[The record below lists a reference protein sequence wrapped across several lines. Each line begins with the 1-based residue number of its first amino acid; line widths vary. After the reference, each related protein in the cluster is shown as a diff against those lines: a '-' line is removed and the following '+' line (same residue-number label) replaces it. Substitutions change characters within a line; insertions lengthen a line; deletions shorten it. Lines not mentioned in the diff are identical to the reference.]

1 MSISVMRFSTYLFI
15 SKTDGINIWRQSMD
29 SNTSTQLVTHF
40 SVHIQYFYN
49 LSLTKCSLPRSLQPL
64 INSEA
69 TTILKKKDQKKIKN
83 YRKAEGNIVFS
94 ASPVMTFRFV
104 TVHIITSSSLQK

>member
-1 MSISVMRFSTYLFI
+1 
-15 SKTDGINIWRQSMD
+15 MD

-64 INSEA
+64 INTETPSELKIILPDSLEISLILHA
-69 TTILKKKDQKKIKN
+69 TTDTIIQNQLTDIFFILHQ
-83 YRKAEGNIVFS
+83 
-94 ASPVMTFRFV
+94 
-104 TVHIITSSSLQK
+104 